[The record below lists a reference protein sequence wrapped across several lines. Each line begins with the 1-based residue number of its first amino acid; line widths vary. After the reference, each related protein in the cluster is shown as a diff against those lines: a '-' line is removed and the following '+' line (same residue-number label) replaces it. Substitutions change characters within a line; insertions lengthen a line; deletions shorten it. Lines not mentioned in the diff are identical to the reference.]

1 MKCPKWCKNAVP
13 TLRGW
18 ADPKTGELFVSK
30 RFTQEQIDDYNGF
43 EVVEFK
49 TSEVVEV
56 VEVVEPE
63 VELLIEA
70 PANNKTLEDMTKAE
84 LKALAEQLGVKVSKS
99 ASKKILIE
107 KLS

>member
-30 RFTQEQIDDYNGF
+30 RFTQEQIDDYNGD

-49 TSEVVEV
+49 TSEV

>member
-30 RFTQEQIDDYNGF
+30 RFTQEQIDEYNG
-43 EVVEFK
+43 
-49 TSEVVEV
+49 VEV
-56 VEVVEPE
+56 VEQYSEPE
-63 VELLIEA
+63 VEVLIEA

>member
-30 RFTQEQIDDYNGF
+30 RFTQEQIDDYNGS

>member
-30 RFTQEQIDDYNGF
+30 RFTQEQIDDYNGV

>member
-30 RFTQEQIDDYNGF
+30 RFTQEQIDDYNGD

>member
-30 RFTQEQIDDYNGF
+30 RFTQEQIDDYNGV

-49 TSEVVEV
+49 TSEV

>member
-30 RFTQEQIDDYNGF
+30 RFTQEQIDDYNGS

-49 TSEVVEV
+49 TSEV

>member
-30 RFTQEQIDDYNGF
+30 RFTQEQIDDFNGF
-43 EVVEFK
+43 EIYDFDVSIAE
-49 TSEVVEV
+49 EVVV
-56 VEVVEPE
+56 TEPQ
-63 VELLIEA
+63 VLQEA
-70 PANNKTLEDMTKAE
+70 PANHKSLEDMTKAE